1 MNLREQIRRALND
14 EGTKKLIT
22 KIRRRI
28 PDLDDVVRR
37 MTDWAMTHYE
47 GRLNDVS
54 DKWFVETVIYNVYV
68 DTITPIFEGWD
79 EYNDE
84 ISFELSNKEAKN
96 ILNFLTE
103 HYFDVISERFNKRYK
118 DDKLNESIN
127 TDYAVIEILKPSSRM
142 PLKWYFQ
149 AVPLNKTKEDKIY
162 IKRGPAGILTISTKN
177 IKIHKIFK
185 KSEKEEMDKYL
196 EKLRDEDTKKGINES
211 LRQMIRLLKE
221 TKERIVFDIQDLLD
235 RGIIFITQ
243 AHDLKTGKMIPPEVD
258 PDTGEMYHDS
268 TNLITL
274 WNILYPEQGEQDG
287 IPKALKHPRPDQVQ
301 YWQEHQDEL
310 GEEKYN
316 QILRSIELE
325 ESNKEE
331 MTEEELTEKCWKG
344 YTQKGMKTMFGK
356 RYPNCVKK
364 TK

>member
-1 MNLREQIRRALND
+1 MNLREQIRRALNT
-14 EGTKKLIT
+14 EETKKLIN
-22 KIRRRI
+22 KIVRRI

-196 EKLRDEDTKKGINES
+196 EKLRDEDTKKEEQNEYARTLKNARRQGVGTRFSKTAINANPM
-211 LRQMIRLLKE
+211 R
-221 TKERIVFDIQDLLD
+221 F
-235 RGIIFITQ
+235 
-243 AHDLKTGKMIPPEVD
+243 
-258 PDTGEMYHDS
+258 
-268 TNLITL
+268 
-274 WNILYPEQGEQDG
+274 
-287 IPKALKHPRPDQVQ
+287 RP
-301 YWQEHQDEL
+301 
-310 GEEKYN
+310 YN
-316 QILRSIELE
+316 R
-325 ESNKEE
+325 
-331 MTEEELTEKCWKG
+331 
-344 YTQKGMKTMFGK
+344 
-356 RYPNCVKK
+356 
-364 TK
+364 